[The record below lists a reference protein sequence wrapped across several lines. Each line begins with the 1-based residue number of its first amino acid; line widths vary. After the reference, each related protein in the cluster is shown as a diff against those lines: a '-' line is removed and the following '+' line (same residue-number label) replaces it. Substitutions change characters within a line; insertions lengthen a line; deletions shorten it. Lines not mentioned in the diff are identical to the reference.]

1 MNDPESKTTR
11 ITGWYKLPRKDRVNV
26 LADYLDIPIKDITDI
41 LDSGGLDADSA
52 DRLIENVAG
61 VYSLPFAVAPNFLIN
76 GREVL
81 VPMVTEEP
89 SVVAAASNA
98 ARMIRE
104 GGGFSVSLTDPIM
117 ICQIQLVPRDSH
129 EIACEEFQRAVAKIL
144 SVKDQ
149 ILAEAASVDPAL
161 EQAGGG
167 PVDLEVRE
175 IRDESGVTEFL
186 VVHLMVD
193 VRDAMGANAV
203 NTMGERIAPMLENIS
218 GLCAGLKILTNLA
231 DKRIAT
237 VEARIPLS
245 ALEMKDYPGE
255 RVRDGIIS
263 ASRFAEL
270 DPYRAATHNKGI
282 MNGVDAVIIA
292 TGNDW
297 RAVEAGA
304 HAYAARGGRY
314 MPLCRWCICENGS
327 LKGRLE
333 MPLAVGTVG
342 GAVKVHRM
350 AGLALRII
358 GAGGAGDLAMV
369 SASAGMANN
378 LAALRALT
386 TEGIQRG
393 HMKMHARSRID

>member
-1 MNDPESKTTR
+1 MRDTDLKNTR
-11 ITGWYKLPRKDRVNV
+11 MTGWYKLPRRDRVSG
-26 LADYLDIPIKDITDI
+26 LAGFLNIPGKDFSDI
-41 LDSGGLDADSA
+41 LDSGGLDVDTA

-76 GREVL
+76 GRDIL

-104 GGGFSVSLTDPIM
+104 GGGFNVSLTDPIM
-117 ICQIQLVPRDSH
+117 ICQIQLIPSTPP
-129 EIACEEFQRAVAKIL
+129 EIAGEEFRRTAMTIL
-144 SVKDQ
+144 SRKDE
-149 ILAEAASVDPAL
+149 ILAAAADVDPAL
-161 EQAGGG
+161 KQAGGG

-175 IRDESGVTEFL
+175 ILNEKSGPEFL
-186 VVHLMVD
+186 VVHLLVD

-203 NTMGERIAPMLENIS
+203 NTMGERIAPILEEIS
-218 GLCAGLKILTNLA
+218 GFRAGLKVLSNLA
-231 DKRIAT
+231 DKRT
-237 VEARIPLS
+237 VRVEVSIPVS

-255 RVRDGIIS
+255 RVRDGIVS

-292 TGNDW
+292 AGNDW

-304 HAYAARGGRY
+304 HAFAARGGRY
-314 MPLCRWCICENGS
+314 MPLCTWRKDDDGA

-333 MPLAVGTVG
+333 MPMAVGTIG
-342 GAVKVHRM
+342 GAVKVHPAARLSLQIM
-350 AGLALRII
+350 
-358 GAGGAGDLAMV
+358 GATGAGDLACV
-369 SASAGMANN
+369 AASAGMANN
-378 LAALRALT
+378 LAALRALA

-393 HMKMHARSRID
+393 HMKMHARSRIN